1 MLQENKIINA
11 VITLEVAIILWV
23 CTVKYFGSIS
33 DFRDYVVSRI
43 ESIPRIGLI
52 ETGITRDEMLLRFGP
67 SNLME
72 IYYDKKY
79 KTVTKFY
86 YRIDTDS
93 NLFLMFLYSWQTGRI
108 IDFDMVKECRDWH
121 FVSYDRNGI

>member
-23 CTVKYFGSIS
+23 CTVQYFGSIS
-33 DFRDYVVSRI
+33 AFRDYVSSRI

-52 ETGITRDEMLLRFGP
+52 ETGITRDEMLLRFGA

-72 IYYDKKY
+72 IYYDKK
-79 KTVTKFY
+79 
-86 YRIDTDS
+86 
-93 NLFLMFLYSWQTGRI
+93 
-108 IDFDMVKECRDWH
+108 
-121 FVSYDRNGI
+121 